1 MERTNLGLTGCDS
14 RICLHQLQHRRYPI
28 LRDADIGIK
37 QDIIFSL
44 NLFQRQ
50 VIAGG
55 KTMVLIKSDNPDIRE
70 IFLKV
75 VHRTVNRSIICHD
88 DSSMVSAV
96 FDNVGKKLL
105 KEFLPV
111 PVQYDDGC
119 FQ

>member
-1 MERTNLGLTGCDS
+1 MLVNYLSAIVPIRKSLRFL
-14 RICLHQLQHRRYPI
+14 ICC
-28 LRDADIGIK
+28 IK
-37 QDIIFSL
+37 DIIFSL